1 MYALC
6 LLDSTRRDGF
16 LLGLVEKKSKK
27 KGFPKEIGLAV
38 TVYSVHLSYFFCM
51 KVKWPTS
58 FLGKVLCTRH
68 QGGLIA
74 TRYVVWAAFK
84 SFGDYIPNL
93 VFF

>member
-27 KGFPKEIGLAV
+27 KGFPKEIGLAGTPFV
-38 TVYSVHLSYFFCM
+38 FFFCM

-58 FLGKVLCTRH
+58 FLGKVLCT
-68 QGGLIA
+68 I
-74 TRYVVWAAFK
+74 V
-84 SFGDYIPNL
+84 P
-93 VFF
+93 

>member
-16 LLGLVEKKSKK
+16 LLGLVEKKARK

-38 TVYSVHLSYFFCM
+38 TVYTFRIFCM

-58 FLGKVLCTRH
+58 FLGKVL
-68 QGGLIA
+68 
-74 TRYVVWAAFK
+74 
-84 SFGDYIPNL
+84 
-93 VFF
+93 

>member
-38 TVYSVHLSYFFCM
+38 TVYSVHLSYFFLYEGKM
-51 KVKWPTS
+51 AH
-58 FLGKVLCTRH
+58 FLP
-68 QGGLIA
+68 
-74 TRYVVWAAFK
+74 W
-84 SFGDYIPNL
+84 
-93 VFF
+93 